1 MIIKSV
7 KSAFFSVLF
16 LLVTVTLYAQVTVT
30 GKITTKENPNGIEG
44 ASVQEK
50 GTNNI
55 VLSDA
60 DGVFSIKVKSGNAVL
75 LINYV
80 GMKSRSVSVSGK
92 TQITVELEE
101 DVSSLADVVVTAS
114 RQPVRKLETTQAVDI
129 IGAKLLKAIKPES
142 FAEAV
147 TLTPGVFANNS
158 QGRRG
163 GVVIRGFPDGNPL
176 GGLVYTSILLDGL
189 PAFGSAGRLPDA
201 GFGIDGNIEKIE
213 VVRGSTATVYGR
225 SAAAGVINV
234 ISKTGGEKL
243 SGSVRVSYFDNLF
256 ETKNNNLNNRVDWNL
271 NGSLTKD
278 KLVRFNIGGW
288 TMNDRGFRNTG
299 RSDKGYQLRGNFDF
313 LSKDNKQRV
322 RLGFIKADYSFQNLT
337 DLPLNMNTM
346 NLANTWKN
354 TSTFIFPQ
362 FNTIT
367 YSIFGNRASTTPAL
381 SRPSVAVNNE
391 FGQQITRNIAEQL
404 DLNYS
409 KNTQINF
416 NYERKLAEGWT
427 VENKFR
433 YQALYSA
440 TKYPFAIPSFYNS
453 NGVATVTTPATLG
466 PAGTSYSAAGGA
478 FRLLLDGDAYDDDII
493 NEFRVKKSWEGKTVK
508 HNFQLGYYFSKTHL
522 RPTTYSYTHFV
533 NPSNPDSLALIF
545 GTIAGARVVSGAGT
559 LGNLI
564 NFASYN
570 PAASPQRGAITR
582 RGDYV
587 ETVNSFFAG
596 HEMKFNDKFTVNLGI
611 RYDWISIRMKESKLP
626 FDSIIRRNE
635 TFSDYS
641 ASAGFNYL
649 FNRSTSLY
657 LNVNRAFRMPDY
669 TAFTS
674 LEYTAT
680 TSVLTR
686 FPNGT
691 IPQNEI
697 ITSAEIGFRKQAS
710 EFGLDAAFFYN
721 EINNRLASIFE
732 NGLLQSRSFG
742 SNRIMGGE
750 VSVSYTPSTFLRGLS
765 IRTSVTLQNAEFSK
779 FEVSVGSGS
788 IIGKPLSGGAASLD
802 VDPNGNLFGQKL
814 ITKGTN
820 QYAIDVKGN
829 KLPNVP
835 SYIWNTVATYTHKWF
850 GFDFSANVNGK
861 RYADATNTMDLGKL
875 TVLNAG
881 GYFKA
886 LLKGKQEIR
895 LGLQCKNLT
904 NAMGIQQI
912 AGLADNAVAL
922 GQRQTTP
929 NFINTTNNLPIFGQG
944 YLQLPRRWIVYISFE
959 F

>member
-1 MIIKSV
+1 MIIHLL
-7 KSAFFSVLF
+7 KSAFLMLF
-16 LLVTVTLYAQVTVT
+16 FIFVSAAVMSQVTVT
-30 GKITTKENPNGIEG
+30 GKVTTKENPNGIGG
-44 ASVQEK
+44 ASIQEK
-50 GTNNI
+50 GTRNT
-55 VLSDA
+55 VVSA
-60 DGVFSIKVKSGNAVL
+60 DDGTFSIQVKSNNAVL
-75 LINYV
+75 LFNFV
-80 GMKSRSVSVSGK
+80 GMKPQSVSVANR
-92 TQITVELEE
+92 TQISVELEE
-101 DVSSLADVVVTAS
+101 DISTLSDVVVTAG

-129 IGAKLLKAIKPES
+129 IGPKLLKAIKPES

-201 GFGIDGNIEKIE
+201 GFGFDGNIEKIE

-225 SAAAGVINV
+225 SAAAGVINI
-234 ISKTGGEKL
+234 ISKTGGENL
-243 SGSVRVSYFDNLF
+243 SGSVRVSNFDNILGG
-256 ETKNNNLNNRVDWNL
+256 NNFNYRADWNL

-278 KLVRFNIGGW
+278 KLIRFNVGGW
-288 TMNDRGFRNTG
+288 FMNDNGFRNTG
-299 RSDKGYQLRGNFDF
+299 RSDKGYQVRGNFDF
-313 LSKDNKQRV
+313 LSADNKQKV
-322 RLGFIKADYSFQNLT
+322 RLGFIAADYSFQNLT

-346 NLANTWKN
+346 QLAANWKN

-362 FNTIT
+362 FNTVT

-391 FGQQITRNIAEQL
+391 LGQQITRNIATEL
-404 DLNYS
+404 DRNYS
-409 KNTQINF
+409 KNTQVNF
-416 NYERKLAEGWT
+416 TYERRFSGGWAID
-427 VENKFR
+427 NKFR

-440 TKYPFAIPSFYNS
+440 TKYPFSIPSFYNS
-453 NGVATVTTPATLG
+453 NGVATVSTPATLG
-466 PAGTSYSAAGGA
+466 GPGTSYAAAGGA

-493 NEFRVKKSWEGKTVK
+493 NELRLKKTWETKKVK
-508 HNFQLGYYFSKTHL
+508 HNFQVGHYFSKTHL

-533 NPSNPDSLALIF
+533 NPTNPDSLALIF
-545 GTIAGARVVSGAGT
+545 GTIAGARIVSGAGT

-570 PAASPQRGAITR
+570 PAANPQRGAITR
-582 RGDYV
+582 RGDYT
-587 ETVNSFFAG
+587 EQVNSIFAG
-596 HEMKFNDKFTVNLGI
+596 HEMKFNDKFSVSLGL
-611 RYDWISIRMKESKLP
+611 RYDWIMIRMQERKLP
-626 FDSIIRRNE
+626 FDSAINRKEI
-635 TFSDYS
+635 FSDYS

-657 LNVNRAFRMPDY
+657 FNINRAFRMPDY

-686 FPNGT
+686 FPNGAR
-691 IPQNEI
+691 PDNEI
-697 ITSAEIGFRKQAS
+697 ITSAEIGFRKQAA
-710 EFGLDAAFFYN
+710 ELGIDLAVFYN
-721 EINNRLASIFE
+721 KINNRLASIFE

-742 SNRIMGGE
+742 SNRIMGAE
-750 VSVSYTPSTFLRGLS
+750 ASVSYTPTSFLKGLS
-765 IRTSVTLQNAEFSK
+765 IRTSLTLQNAEFSK
-779 FEVSVGSGS
+779 FEVSVGSS
-788 IIGKPLSGGAASLD
+788 SVIGKPLSGGAASLD
-802 VDPNGNLFGQKL
+802 VDPTGNLFGQKL

-820 QYAIDVKGN
+820 QYAIDVAGN

-835 SYIWNTVATYTHKWF
+835 AYIWSTVATYTHKWF
-850 GFDFSANVNGK
+850 GLDFSSSVNGK
-861 RYADATNTMDLGKL
+861 RYADATNTFDLGDL

-881 GYFKA
+881 GYVKWQLKA
-886 LLKGKQEIR
+886 KQEIR
-895 LGLQCKNLT
+895 IGLQCKNLT
-904 NAMGIQQI
+904 NAQGIQQV

-929 NFINTTNNLPIFGQG
+929 NFINPTNGLPIFAQG
-944 YLQLPRRWIVYISFE
+944 YLQLPRRWIAYLSFE